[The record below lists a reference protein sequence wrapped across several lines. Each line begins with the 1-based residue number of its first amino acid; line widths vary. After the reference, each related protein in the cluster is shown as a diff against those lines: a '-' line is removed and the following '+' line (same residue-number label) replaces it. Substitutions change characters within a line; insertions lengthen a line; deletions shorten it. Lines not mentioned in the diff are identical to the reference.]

1 MQLLDFY
8 SAMVELKKSFNVA
21 DYMSLVLAVESS
33 HTELIHDALTARVS
47 LLSYREDLALIYPA
61 YKSDDFALNADL
73 VALCKTVAIV
83 VDGSTLPP
91 SIYHACLD
99 VLKWHRENSAYT
111 ALRDMLIELGFSL
124 EADSATTKLL
134 LGILT
139 GGPIELPQ
147 MDSSV
152 LLTSLSEACDEHSH

>member
-61 YKSDDFALNADL
+61 DKPVN
-73 VALCKTVAIV
+73 VAIQ
-83 VDGSTLPP
+83 
-91 SIYHACLD
+91 
-99 VLKWHRENSAYT
+99 
-111 ALRDMLIELGFSL
+111 RDF
-124 EADSATTKLL
+124 
-134 LGILT
+134 
-139 GGPIELPQ
+139 
-147 MDSSV
+147 
-152 LLTSLSEACDEHSH
+152 